1 MKLDRQIVVAV
12 QNILQSV
19 RPKSRKFVIW
29 LSSNVENLNWNIFRN
44 AVLILTFPVPIP
56 DVEKKLS

>member
-19 RPKSRKFVIW
+19 RPKLRKFVIW

>member
-19 RPKSRKFVIW
+19 RPKLRKFVIW
-29 LSSNVENLNWNIFRN
+29 LSSNVENLNWNICRN

>member
-19 RPKSRKFVIW
+19 RPKLRKFVIW
-29 LSSNVENLNWNIFRN
+29 LSSNVENLN
-44 AVLILTFPVPIP
+44 
-56 DVEKKLS
+56 

>member
-19 RPKSRKFVIW
+19 RPKLRKFVIW

-56 DVEKKLS
+56 DLEKKLS